1 MKINSKSILLLAAVL
16 TMMPACSP
24 KAASTVAADAQD
36 ATPAVETPYVSVR
49 TDVPNKA
56 FYKDVFMHGGL
67 SLSSYDSLPFLGALG
82 LSHEYV
88 ALGSATEE
96 NKELQ
101 KSIFNSNPDDANGVL
116 LYPDGEPRF
125 RLLYVNGGGA
135 NSSGK
140 RLEEQGRLNFKAF
153 VDNGGSY
160 VGNCAGAYLP
170 AVTEDRTGFGGYV
183 GVWPGDCSGAS
194 TPVWNVGYIVPE
206 GSPLRKYSDFGGD
219 YYIDSVKHH
228 NGPFFE
234 RWYEVPGTEVLTIN
248 DYPAYRFHMQP
259 SAIAYKADCY
269 KGRIVPIGGH
279 PEKIEEG
286 EKYILMQS
294 YVRYALEGQGCA
306 KAKGILSNGEM
317 RRMTKSTEDNDPA
330 HTKIGDKQCHHFVFA
345 LPKKA
350 RNIEIRLESLENYEL
365 SLRLAQGTFAFKED
379 AKYAAEGKELVK
391 TLKFDEL
398 PAGTWYIGV
407 QCESTVEATPTK
419 THVAY
424 NNTAILNGAPYT
436 ISVKWDNIG
445 TGKAVLANGANANET
460 IKKMLKP
467 KAIFTDIDSTIT
479 KIVFKTSVAAPAGVR
494 IDDPALSEE
503 PICASIDKDV
513 LTISTTAAEINSGLH
528 PSFFFQGYGALRT
541 IENIEALNTSEA
553 LSFTELFKDCRSI
566 EKIDL
571 SSFEAGSLH
580 SIDGMFHN
588 CASLRKVDFSPLKT
602 VRPIKLGDAFRGM
615 PNLEEIDFGMMEF
628 NDYEIYDNIYLFS
641 SKKDAGN
648 KRCSSIPG
656 KLTIRCTQSVAAKM
670 FANGSLQNLSF
681 GAENAEPVKI
691 IFIDSAT
698 GKEIK
703 AEWTEV
709 TRY

>member
-1 MKINSKSILLLAAVL
+1 MKHSRSLIAASILATLCLSG
-16 TMMPACSP
+16 CSP
-24 KAASTVAADAQD
+24 KTAPKAEAAAPDAE
-36 ATPAVETPYVSVR
+36 ASATPYVSVR

-67 SLSSYDSLPFLGALG
+67 SLSSYDTLPYLGALG

-96 NKELQ
+96 NKALQ

-140 RLEEQGRLNFKAF
+140 KLENQGRINFKTF

-194 TPVWNVGYIVPE
+194 TPVWEVGYIVPE

-219 YYIDSVKHH
+219 FYIDSVRHH

-234 RWYEVPGTEVLTIN
+234 RWYEVPGTEVLTLN
-248 DYPAYRFHMQP
+248 DYPAYRFHMKP

-269 KGRIVPIGGH
+269 KGRVIPIGGH
-279 PEKIEEG
+279 PEKITEG
-286 EKYILMQS
+286 DQFTLMQS
-294 YVRYALEGQGCA
+294 YVRYALEGVGCA

-330 HTKIGDKQCHHFVFA
+330 FTKIGDKQCHHFVFS

-350 RNIEIRLESLENYEL
+350 RNVEIRLESLEDYEL

-379 AKYAAEGKELVK
+379 AKYAAEGKDLVK
-391 TLKFDEL
+391 TLRFEEL

-407 QCESTVEATPTK
+407 QCESTVEATPVK

-424 NNTAILNGAPYT
+424 SNTAVLNGAPYT
-436 ISVKWDNIG
+436 ISVKWENVS
-445 TGKAVLANGANANET
+445 TGKAVLWTGANANEA
-460 IKKMLKP
+460 IKKTINP

-479 KIVFKTSVAAPAGVR
+479 KIVFKTSVTNPQGIR

-503 PICASIDKDV
+503 PICALVDKNV
-513 LTISTTAAEINSGLH
+513 LTISTTAREIQSGLH
-528 PSFFFQGYGALRT
+528 PSFFFEGYGALRT

-553 LSFTELFKDCRSI
+553 LSFTELFKDCHSI
-566 EKIDL
+566 GKIDL

-580 SIDGMFHN
+580 SIDGMFRN
-588 CASLRKVDFSPLKT
+588 CSSLKKIDFSPLKT

-641 SKKDAGN
+641 SKKDAGD
-648 KRCSSIPG
+648 KRCSSKPG
-656 KLTIRCTQSVAAKM
+656 SLTIRCTQSVAARM
-670 FANGSLQNLSF
+670 FENGSLQNLSS
-681 GAENAEPVKI
+681 GADNAEPVKLR
-691 IFIDSAT
+691 FIDSES
-698 GKEIK
+698 GKDIQIEWKEIK
-703 AEWTEV
+703 
-709 TRY
+709 RY